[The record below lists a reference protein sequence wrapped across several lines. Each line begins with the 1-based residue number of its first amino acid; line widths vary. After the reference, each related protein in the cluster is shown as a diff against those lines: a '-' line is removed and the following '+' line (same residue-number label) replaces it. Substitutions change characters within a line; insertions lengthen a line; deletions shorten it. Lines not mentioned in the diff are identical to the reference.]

1 MRAYTVAT
9 VAISLDVSR
18 KWLDNTLSHN
28 RIDGVVQA
36 RQGVSRKLSPQAVL
50 TLHIALRLVES
61 LEMPLRKALALANEL
76 GRNKQMGGYFL
87 SPGLSINLDLNQSVQ
102 EITHRLARAVEI
114 TPLPRRGRPSTK

>member
-76 GRNKQMGGYFL
+76 GRNKQTAGYFL